1 MNKPSSNRIW
11 PGLTYV
17 GVPYVAGKTDM
28 ELTVT
33 ATSMSG
39 VIANV
44 RPLSLALDEDGP
56 NMPNFIQTHNKKDC
70 LMPKSSTLV
79 SFSKCLV
86 FRDFKA

>member
-44 RPLSLALDEDGP
+44 RPLSLALDEDGGIAAP
-56 NMPNFIQTHNKKDC
+56 KKYY
-70 LMPKSSTLV
+70 LMILQYQKNGG
-79 SFSKCLV
+79 
-86 FRDFKA
+86 